1 MDKEYIELVKEMRK
15 ELKELRELI
24 HIYINSYEEEPSVH
38 KFSDLL
44 KEMEDLK

>member
-15 ELKELRELI
+15 DLKELGELI
-24 HIYINSYEEEPSVH
+24 HIYINSYEEKPLVY